1 MFHGSAPNSSSSC
14 RMAQFLKAFP
24 RSKSFPVT
32 DHYGNV
38 SVGVGVDVDASNVS
52 VAEEGSSAAVSAGAG
67 VKDESSRRLVRRA
80 LALRREMQAAG
91 SLDCVSPLGHT
102 LFGFDALDP

>member
-24 RSKSFPVT
+24 RSKSFPVD
-32 DHYGNV
+32 DHCCKVRAGI
-38 SVGVGVDVDASNVS
+38 DVDASNVPG
-52 VAEEGSSAAVSAGAG
+52 EDSSAAVKG
-67 VKDESSRRLVRRA
+67 ESSRLIRRA
-80 LALRREMQAAG
+80 LALKREMQVAG

>member
-1 MFHGSAPNSSSSC
+1 
-14 RMAQFLKAFP
+14 MAQFLKAFP
-24 RSKSFPVT
+24 RSKSFPVNN
-32 DHYGNV
+32 HCCIN
-38 SVGVGVDVDASNVS
+38 SVGVGVDVDASNVA
-52 VAEEGSSAAVSAGAG
+52 VAGVGSSAGAG